1 MIEDKMKN
9 KDIFRYYLYQKEL
22 GGEYTA
28 KYDKYRKKSES
39 CGKSIQ
45 SAEKF
50 FNVLKKLNQ
59 GIECKTLD
67 AQIINY
73 YKKEHNKLFVE
84 QLNFLNEKE
93 HYMINQMIECP
104 ENYQYNQKWHLII
117 GYYLY
122 SAITGSVDWN
132 REINPWKPKG
142 RMLSDI
148 LLYIW
153 MIEAAGLELP
163 REMKEKIDS
172 IERLECKH
180 ANTKMDRELRK
191 IFTTSN
197 TEGLT
202 SELKDKVETFINQV

>member
-1 MIEDKMKN
+1 MINIE
-9 KDIFRYYLYQKEL
+9 
-22 GGEYTA
+22 
-28 KYDKYRKKSES
+28 KKSES

-84 QLNFLNEKE
+84 QLNFLNKKE